1 MVFFMV
7 VGVVHEDVEHQAP
20 EKLRL
25 LAANLLCGRHA
36 PQPLYEFA
44 GSPFTFTASKQAD
57 AWLAGH
63 LRQVQACVGM
73 LIKGWTPDWHFSR

>member
-1 MVFFMV
+1 MALFMA

-25 LAANLLCGRHA
+25 LA
-36 PQPLYEFA
+36 
-44 GSPFTFTASKQAD
+44 
-57 AWLAGH
+57 GH
-63 LRQVQACVGM
+63 LGQVQACVGM